1 MPSLT
6 IAQQEFEEALK
17 AVDTI
22 SYETRKKLVK
32 GLPCRADTYRKLKDA
47 GIAVPDNKVLFAG
60 LKGLPFKGSQ
70 AETRMAT
77 AKVERLTREE
87 APQFTEE
94 EKEEIRQ
101 NYRRTSQGLAP
112 LLADGSRPPATDRPS
127 AGDVEYWAQR
137 AIAIGV
143 AKPRAPIPPPTGDLR
158 LAPGTT
164 PASIEV
170 PQPPRGRMEVIDEEP
185 EQVVPL
191 VDIQK
196 LAGKSRPPPPENLA
210 PIIAAARQRFAGK
223 PVEPSSDE
231 TGKFLTLAGKVI
243 GMGESW
249 EEAFDAAEMELA
261 SPTVSAHA
269 ILEEK
274 EETSA
279 VQRQPLDHATAETPR
294 TATPERAIDKL
305 GNVARQASEV
315 LGHRVE
321 KWFRPDGEEDHR
333 LVASC
338 KVCNAGVEVVVPAVD
353 GGSNIRGRAYT
364 TICQGN

>member
-1 MPSLT
+1 
-6 IAQQEFEEALK
+6 
-17 AVDTI
+17 
-22 SYETRKKLVK
+22 
-32 GLPCRADTYRKLKDA
+32 
-47 GIAVPDNKVLFAG
+47 
-60 LKGLPFKGSQ
+60 
-70 AETRMAT
+70 MAT

-87 APQFTEE
+87 TPQFTEE
-94 EKEEIRQ
+94 EKEAIRQ

-170 PQPPRGRMEVIDEEP
+170 PQPPRGRMEVIDEEASP
-185 EQVVPL
+185 RDISELDVPL
-191 VDIQK
+191 PRAQENLERLLK
-196 LAGKSRPPPPENLA
+196 PKPRPPPPENLA

-274 EETSA
+274 EETFA